1 MNGSFVVSML
11 AGVTF
16 VTAGSLAAVRL
27 ARTSRAATRHVWL
40 ASSFVTLLLLPA
52 VALVAPRM
60 ELAVPAVARSSVVA
74 PAVDLV
80 NEAVSTT
87 PFVAGSQAGAP
98 ETRRTLQMPPWPA
111 VLFVAWLVGAC
122 LCSAPLVIG
131 FCQIRPLRR
140 SGIPWAHGNVVARQL
155 AVDLQLRSRVDVL
168 LHEGAA
174 GPMTC
179 GIVHATIVLPIDAEV
194 WSTDTLERAFV
205 HELEHVRR
213 RDWASHCLARMICA
227 GYWFHPLVWMAHRR
241 LMLEAERA
249 CDDAVVL
256 RAAEAA
262 DYAQQLVDFAARLS
276 TARQQPLLGMASR
289 RDLATRIRAL
299 LDRKQA
305 RGRAGAIA
313 VGLAALVSAALIL
326 TISPLRVVAAGRAG
340 LVDASQVNP
349 QSATNPTFEAASVK
363 LHVGGIDRNTLVP
376 PTVLPGGRFV
386 SRFPLALLIS
396 WAYRLPTNQNGM
408 KGIPDWAQG
417 TRAIYDIEATSA
429 LPPGLSLQA
438 RDDRVRAMVQTLL
451 VDHFKLVIRRESK
464 EMPVYALIVAKGGL
478 KLQRADIDEKD
489 CPEASLSALGPQTT
503 STPMPEICHAFT
515 GGMGR
520 GLHAKAATMSDL
532 AVFVESWTDRP
543 LLDKTGIQG
552 LYRFETKPWL
562 PMDAMPDPSS
572 PQADV
577 QTVFQ
582 MFATLGLKMEPQK
595 GVADVYVI
603 VHMENPSR
611 DGRISDSVNPR
622 S

>member
-16 VTAGSLAAVRL
+16 VTASSLAAVRL
-27 ARTSRAATRHVWL
+27 ARASRAATRHVWL

-52 VALVAPRM
+52 VAIVAPRM
-60 ELAVPAVARSSVVA
+60 ELAVPTVAQSSVVA
-74 PAVDLV
+74 PAVELI
-80 NEAVSTT
+80 NEVVSTAPLVTAPQT
-87 PFVAGSQAGAP
+87 PASD
-98 ETRRTLQMPPWPA
+98 TSRTFHLPPWPA
-111 VLFVAWLVGAC
+111 VLFVAWCAGAC
-122 LCSAPLVIG
+122 LCLAPVILG
-131 FCQIRPLRR
+131 LSQIRPMRR
-140 SGIPWAHGNVVARQL
+140 SGVQWAHGNAVARQL
-155 AVDLQLRSRVDVL
+155 AGDLQLRSRVDVL

-179 GIVHATIVLPIDAEV
+179 GTVHATIVLPIDAEH
-194 WSTDTLERAFV
+194 WSSDTLERSLV

-227 GYWFHPLVWMAHRR
+227 VYWFHPLVWMAQRQ

-256 RAAEAA
+256 RTEATV
-262 DYAQQLVDFAARLS
+262 YAQQLVDFAKRLS
-276 TARQQPLLGMASR
+276 TVQHQPLLGMANR

-313 VGLAALVSAALIL
+313 VGLAVLVSAALVL
-326 TISPLRVVAAGRAG
+326 TISPLRVVAA
-340 LVDASQVNP
+340 D
-349 QSATNPTFEAASVK
+349 QSATNPAFEVASVK
-363 LHVGGIDRNTLVP
+363 LHVGGGDRNTLVP
-376 PTVLPGGRFV
+376 PTALPGGRFV

-396 WAYRLPTNQNGM
+396 WAYKLPTNQNGP

-417 TRAIYDIEATSA
+417 AGAIYDVEATSA
-429 LPPGLSLQA
+429 LPPGLSVQA
-438 RDDRVRAMVQTLL
+438 RDDRVRAMVQALL
-451 VDHFKLVIRRESK
+451 VDRFKLVIRRESK
-464 EMPVYALIVAKGGL
+464 DMPVYALVVAKGGP
-478 KLQRADIDEKD
+478 KLLRADVEEKD
-489 CPEASLSALGPQTT
+489 CPEASPSALGPQTA
-503 STPMPEICHAFT
+503 STPMPDVCHAFT

-520 GLHAKAATMSDL
+520 GLHARAATMSDL
-532 AVFVESWTDRP
+532 AAFVESWTDRP

-562 PMDAMPDPSS
+562 PMDEMPDPSG
-572 PQADV
+572 PRADL

-582 MFATLGLKMEPQK
+582 MFEGLGLRLEAQK

-603 VHMENPSR
+603 QHLERPSPDR
-611 DGRISDSVNPR
+611 H
-622 S
+622 